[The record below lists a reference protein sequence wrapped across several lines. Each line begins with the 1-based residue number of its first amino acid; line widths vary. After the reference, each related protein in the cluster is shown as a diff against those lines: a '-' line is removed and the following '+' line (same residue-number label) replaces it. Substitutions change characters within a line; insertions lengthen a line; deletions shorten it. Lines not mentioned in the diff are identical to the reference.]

1 MADQS
6 EINRYGFHAPIS
18 NEKAGVSPAFVHSS
32 VIDRVEALLKNA
44 EKAFTLKSG
53 DPDYRSAVEILR
65 KCSVDL
71 RAPLEPA
78 SSNAN
83 EVKDT
88 PVESVTRNYGPS
100 TF

>member
-6 EINRYGFHAPIS
+6 EINRYGFHAPIT

-44 EKAFTLKSG
+44 EKAFSLKSG
-53 DPDYRSAVEILR
+53 DPDYRMAVDLLR
-65 KCSVDL
+65 KCCVDL
-71 RAPLEPA
+71 RAPLEPTK
-78 SSNAN
+78 STAN
-83 EVKDT
+83 DVNDA
-88 PVESVTRNYGPS
+88 VESVTRNYGPS